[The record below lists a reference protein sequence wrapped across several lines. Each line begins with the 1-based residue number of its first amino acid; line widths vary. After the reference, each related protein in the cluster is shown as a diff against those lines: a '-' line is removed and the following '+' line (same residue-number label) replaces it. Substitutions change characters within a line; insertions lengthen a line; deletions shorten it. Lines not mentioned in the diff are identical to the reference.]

1 MKKLLFYAITGFLMP
16 LILVYFL
23 FMDLMNLRFRT
34 STAWLKLQM
43 VYEDAQKKALR
54 EVAPPA
60 KPEINAETI
69 HKEFIKLQ
77 KRMGGGPTQRKQLYK
92 W

>member
-16 LILVYFL
+16 LVLVYFL
-23 FMDLMNLRFRT
+23 FMDLINLRFGT

-60 KPEINAETI
+60 KSETNAETI
-69 HKEFIKLQ
+69 RKEFIKLQ
-77 KRMGGGPTQRKQLYK
+77 KRMEGGPTQRKQLYK

>member
-23 FMDLMNLRFRT
+23 FMDLVNLRFKT
-34 STAWLKLQM
+34 STAWLKLQI
-43 VYEDAQKKALR
+43 VYEDAQKKAF
-54 EVAPPA
+54 PMT
-60 KPEINAETI
+60 KPETNAETI
-69 HKEFIKLQ
+69 RKEFIKLQ
-77 KRMGGGPTQRKQLYK
+77 KRMERKQLYK

>member
-16 LILVYFL
+16 LVLVYFL
-23 FMDLMNLRFRT
+23 FMDLINLRFKT

-43 VYEDAQKKALR
+43 VYEDAQKKAF
-54 EVAPPA
+54 PIS
-60 KPEINAETI
+60 KPETNAETI
-69 HKEFIKLQ
+69 RKEFIKLQ
-77 KRMGGGPTQRKQLYK
+77 KRMERKQLYK